1 MSSILSRQKLC
12 KWLSETGAL
21 WITITLCG
29 LKGKSKF
36 GGTQELE
43 PVLDNEGI
51 GFLMVIIAVI
61 ISRVERQISLMGNT
75 ASEVLCDIA
84 QSTF

>member
-21 WITITLCG
+21 WITG
-29 LKGKSKF
+29 LKGKSKL
-36 GGTQELE
+36 GGPQELE

>member
-1 MSSILSRQKLC
+1 M
-12 KWLSETGAL
+12 
-21 WITITLCG
+21 
-29 LKGKSKF
+29 
-36 GGTQELE
+36 
-43 PVLDNEGI
+43 LDNEGI